1 MNHMFY
7 YMELLTNLNL
17 SNFDTSNVTN
27 TSFMFYSDALLTTI
41 VYGPNFGCEFDNDED
56 MYYDCPA
63 NGPEQ
68 CQGSSSGSV

>member
-27 TSFMFYSDALLTTI
+27 TSFMFYSDASLTTI
-41 VYGPNFGCEFDNDED
+41 VYGPNFECEFDNDED
-56 MYYDCPA
+56 MYSNSAASWPETCPR
-63 NGPEQ
+63 
-68 CQGSSSGSV
+68 